1 MDIFTIFLDESGWAD
16 LKAVTE
22 SPYYTVCG
30 VVIKENCRVS
40 IKKDLEKIKEKY
52 FGSKNY
58 ILHSVRLRRDLAK
71 KHKKIRDFAVDLEKL
86 LKSHNFFLL
95 ISVVDKAKAI
105 KYSWI
110 NKTVYDRVYEDI
122 LGNLIKFLKA
132 RKSVGH
138 IYAEASTVH
147 QDIFIY
153 NNFFT
158 YISNGLPSLSIT
170 PSDVKQH
177 LTSLT
182 YVTKLNN
189 DAEQQIADLFGYCG
203 TLQIRMNKKEIDLS
217 SLDEINQVLF
227 KVMQSKYFQVDPSRV
242 LKPIKKKLYKSIVP
256 FSVLP

>member
-1 MDIFTIFLDESGWAD
+1 MDSFTIFLDESGWAD
-16 LKAVTE
+16 LNAVKQ

-30 VVIKENCRVS
+30 VVIKENCREG
-40 IKKDLEKIKEKY
+40 IKKGLEKIKEKY
-52 FGSKNY
+52 FGSKSY
-58 ILHSVRLRRDLAK
+58 VLHLVRLRRDLAS
-71 KHKKIRDFAVDLEKL
+71 KHKQLSDFAIDLERF

-95 ISVVDKAKAI
+95 IAVVDKAKAI
-105 KYSWI
+105 KYSWA
-110 NKTVYDRVYEDI
+110 NKTVYERIYKDVI
-122 LGNLIKFLKA
+122 GNLIKFLKA

-153 NNFFT
+153 NNFFS
-158 YISNGLPSLSIT
+158 YIANGLPSLSIT
-170 PSDVKQH
+170 PEDVKTH

-203 TLQIRMNKKEIDLS
+203 TLQIKMNNKEIELS
-217 SLDEINQVLF
+217 SLDEIDQVLF
-227 KVMQSKYFQVDPSRV
+227 KIMQSKYFQVDPSRV
-242 LKPIKKKLYKSIVP
+242 IKPIKKRLYKSIIP